1 MGDQRSCIEKLS
13 SVKDEVD
20 SMLKITSKPGE
31 QSEDNNNPTSTKAIS
46 NRLSPVLSRSCQ
58 RGDEELSSVKDG
70 IDSIF
75 KIASKLEEQSEDN
88 NNPTLNK
95 SVSYR
100 LSPVPSSDVT
110 TNEKTSDPNQIAALP
125 ETIEKNQKE
134 RDEAYQEGSVAK
146 RNMEENQIEALRNA
160 IKKLQQERDEANQE
174 KLATKRKMEEI
185 LSQEKDYENKI
196 NDINK
201 KWSKRVKIME
211 EKFRFAALQKEIVMK
226 NTMEKILSSEKKKFR
241 IYKNIWK
248 QKKQFYQSSTYSLQQ
263 QLSSDSSSSEDEGG
277 GGGGYNAIF

>member
-1 MGDQRSCIEKLS
+1 M
-13 SVKDEVD
+13 
-20 SMLKITSKPGE
+20 
-31 QSEDNNNPTSTKAIS
+31 
-46 NRLSPVLSRSCQ
+46 
-58 RGDEELSSVKDG
+58 
-70 IDSIF
+70 
-75 KIASKLEEQSEDN
+75 
-88 NNPTLNK
+88 
-95 SVSYR
+95 
-100 LSPVPSSDVT
+100 
-110 TNEKTSDPNQIAALP
+110 
-125 ETIEKNQKE
+125 
-134 RDEAYQEGSVAK
+134 GSVAK
-146 RNMEENQIEALRNA
+146 RNMEENQIEALQNA

-263 QLSSDSSSSEDEGG
+263 QL
-277 GGGGYNAIF
+277 